1 MMTKSTTYQ
10 SVTLGFA
17 QGGDVHVV
25 ATLCNDGHFSA
36 TAFDALEKMLTE
48 AISQIFA
55 SQSSQPHVLRV
66 LERIDEPAELG

>member
-1 MMTKSTTYQ
+1 MAKTTTYQ

-17 QGGDVHVV
+17 EHGNVHVV

-36 TAFDALEKMLTE
+36 TAFDALEKMLTD
-48 AISQIFA
+48 AISQTFA
-55 SQSSQPHVLRV
+55 SQCSQPHALRV